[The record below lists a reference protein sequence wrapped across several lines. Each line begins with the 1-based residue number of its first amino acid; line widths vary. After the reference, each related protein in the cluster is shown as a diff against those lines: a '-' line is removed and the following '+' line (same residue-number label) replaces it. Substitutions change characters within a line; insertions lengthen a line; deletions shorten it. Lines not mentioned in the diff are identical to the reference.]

1 MNGISA
7 FIRDCRE
14 LSLPAMCSIICIFL
28 CFSQP
33 FVFNFLYIY
42 IFYGPWHMEVPG
54 LGVEWELLLPAYTI
68 VTAMLDPSCICDL
81 RCGEA
86 QDQTCN
92 LTDTMSSS
100 QPTEARLKLLY
111 NPLKS
116 KKYSQL
122 RGHTKT
128 AWSVSVICLHL
139 EEGPL
144 HSAICCLCGLTTG
157 SLPAL
162 PKNKSASQKSYPG
175 TSANKEAG
183 AHQNPN
189 RAGT

>member
-1 MNGISA
+1 MSVTLPLYTHTQFICWNHNPNMIGLGGGGFRRWLSHKDGIVMNGISA
-7 FIRDCRE
+7 VIRDCRE

-33 FVFNFLYIY
+33 FIFNFLYIY

-81 RCGEA
+81 CCGEA

-100 QPTEARLKLLY
+100 QPTEAWLKLLY

-116 KKYSQL
+116 KKYS
-122 RGHTKT
+122 
-128 AWSVSVICLHL
+128 
-139 EEGPL
+139 
-144 HSAICCLCGLTTG
+144 
-157 SLPAL
+157 
-162 PKNKSASQKSYPG
+162 
-175 TSANKEAG
+175 
-183 AHQNPN
+183 
-189 RAGT
+189 